1 MVGSKVE
8 SAHSV
13 NPDSGCNV
21 AFSPQALLAR
31 LSEWPTPRRY
41 VALVSGGC
49 DSMVLLHTLAAIRDE
64 LPAPIACLHFDH
76 GLARQSGDWLRFVES
91 RARSLAIPFFFERL
105 DLEAGAAAE
114 TRAREARYARL
125 EDWMQPEDGCLSA
138 HHGDDQAETFLLHA
152 LRGSGMAGLAAMPEW
167 TAFGP
172 GWLARPLLAWTRTD
186 LQAWAAGHH
195 LEWVEDPANQ
205 DLSVPRNWLRARIWP
220 ALTEYWPAA
229 ARTLGR
235 AAGLAADADA
245 LLNQV
250 AGEDLRTLRGGEG
263 DSLAVASLLG
273 LSAPRRRNVLRYWLR
288 EQGLP
293 VPTARKLLELETAFV
308 LHDPGGRAVVNWPG
322 ACVRRYRDRL
332 FAHPPWPPVPAGAM
346 RLVPGQ
352 ALDLGR
358 LGRITLCRDDKGPLD
373 EKLASHE
380 LSIRFRDGG
389 ERLHPAGDTHHRTL
403 KHLLQDLAVLPW
415 MRGRLPLLYAGEELV
430 AVAGVVEASA
440 RFAGTGWR
448 LDWSGAP
455 TLH

>member
-1 MVGSKVE
+1 M
-8 SAHSV
+8 
-13 NPDSGCNV
+13 
-21 AFSPQALLAR
+21 
-31 LSEWPTPRRY
+31 
-41 VALVSGGC
+41 ALVSGGC
-49 DSMVLLHTLAAIRDE
+49 DSMVLLHALIEIRDQ
-64 LPAPIACLHFDH
+64 LSAPLAVLHFDH
-76 GLARQSGDWLRFVES
+76 GLSTESADWAHFVETRT
-91 RARSLAIPFFFERL
+91 RALNIPFFREAL
-105 DLEAGAAAE
+105 NLEAGAAAE

-125 EDWMQPEDGCLSA
+125 ADWMQAGDCCLSA

-167 TAFGP
+167 RTFGP
-172 GWLARPLLAWTRTD
+172 GWLARPLLAWTRAD
-186 LQAWAAGHH
+186 LQDWAARHH
-195 LEWVEDPANQ
+195 LEWVEDPANR

-229 ARTLGR
+229 AQTLGR

-245 LLNQV
+245 LLNQM
-250 AGEDLRTLRGGEG
+250 AGEDLRSLHGGEG
-263 DSLAVASLLG
+263 DSLAAESLFG
-273 LSAPRRRNVLRYWLR
+273 LPAPRRRNVLRYWLR

-293 VPTARKLLELETAFV
+293 VPTARKLQELETAFV
-308 LHDPGGRAVVNWPG
+308 LSDPGGRAVVNWPG

-332 FAHPPWPPVPAGAM
+332 FAHPPWPPIPTGTL

-389 ERLHPAGDTHHRTL
+389 ERLRPAGDPHHRTL
-403 KHLLQDLAVLPW
+403 KHLLQEQAVLPW

-440 RFAGTGWR
+440 RFGGTGWR

-455 TLH
+455 PLH